1 MIVKGERLKRA
12 ILLALADIE
21 LQKIMDAAVYE
32 SKSVSQIIEESNVSH
47 STAYRKIRWLVDE
60 KLLIVDKIEVTQ
72 DGKKSSLF
80 RTTLKSF
87 NIKYEHNNLLIEAEQ
102 NFDTARKI
110 TENFFTLPHSGST
123 HVSI

>member
-12 ILLALADIE
+12 ILLALADTE
-21 LQKIMDAAVYE
+21 LQKIMDAAVFQ
-32 SKSVSQIIEESNVSH
+32 SKSVNQIIQESNVSH
-47 STAYRKIRWLVDE
+47 STAYRKIRWLVEE
-60 KLLIVDKIEVTQ
+60 KLLIVDKIEITE

-87 NIKYEHNNLLIEAEQ
+87 NIKYEDNNLLVEAEQ
-102 NFDTARKI
+102 NFDTMRKI